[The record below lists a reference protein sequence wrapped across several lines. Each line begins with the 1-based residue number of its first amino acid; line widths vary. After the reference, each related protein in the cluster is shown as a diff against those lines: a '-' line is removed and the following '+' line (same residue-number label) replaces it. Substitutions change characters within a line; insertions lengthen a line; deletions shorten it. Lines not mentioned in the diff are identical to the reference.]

1 MRKAVILAMSAP
13 LIIGP
18 ASAALAAVG
27 GTAPAAPTSP
37 TNSLQQAVQPAGS
50 TGSTAPSS
58 TTSQQTT
65 QNTTTPAPPA
75 SSEAKP
81 LDVAGIVSIGHTKA
95 GAGPNGSSA
104 TGNAIELGGQ
114 VVSGGTA
121 TSGGKQGSGSLFDSS
136 TTPLAPLGLI
146 QIAPWTA
153 SATQTGDS
161 SSADATA
168 SLAHVVLGGGQA
180 PGFVDL
186 LLFGSESKAAYSPAE
201 ATSSSVS
208 DGVLLQVGQTGQPP
222 ALTVDLLHAETSSDK
237 KGSSYLA
244 SINGN
249 EIGSS
254 DQVNGQC
261 QIPIPSL
268 LTINCLTAT
277 GGTAGQ
283 LASSAVGTV
292 DFVPSQLPDATVSG
306 TTSQA
311 NTVAAVTPAVSGE
324 GVGAGSNGGTS
335 VEGNKTVAGS
345 GLPFTGLNAG
355 ELAALGGAL
364 AAGGMVALSLGR
376 RRRTQG

>member
-153 SATQTGDS
+153 KATQSGDS

-168 SLAHVVLGGGQA
+168 SLAHVHLGGGSA

-186 LLFGSESKAAYSPAE
+186 LLFGSESKADYSPAE

-208 DGVLLQVGQTGQPP
+208 DGVLLQVGQGDTP

-237 KGSSYLA
+237 KGSSYLLA
-244 SINGN
+244 INGN
-249 EIGSS
+249 EVGSS

-306 TTSQA
+306 TTSKA
-311 NTVAAVTPAVSGE
+311 AVVAATTP
-324 GVGAGSNGGTS
+324 NTQ
-335 VEGNKTVAGS
+335 VEGNKTVTGTGNNGNAGNS
-345 GLPFTGLNAG
+345 GNAGNALPFTGLDAG
-355 ELAALGGAL
+355 ELVALGGAL
-364 AAGGMVALSLGR
+364 AAGGIVAMSLGR
-376 RRRTQG
+376 RRRTQS

>member
-27 GTAPAAPTSP
+27 GTAPTSPTSP
-37 TNSLQQAVQPAGS
+37 TTQLKQAVQPAGS

-58 TTSQQTT
+58 TTTQQTT
-65 QNTTTPAPPA
+65 QDTTTPAPPS

-95 GAGPNGSSA
+95 GAGPSGSSA

-114 VVSGGTA
+114 VVSGGTVK
-121 TSGGKQGSGSLFDSS
+121 SGDKQGSGSLFDSS

-180 PGFVDL
+180 PGFIDL
-186 LLFGSESKAAYSPAE
+186 LLFGSESKADYSPADSS
-201 ATSSSVS
+201 SSSVS
-208 DGVLLQVGQTGQPP
+208 DGVLLQVGQTGQAP
-222 ALTVDLLHAETSSDK
+222 ALTVDLLHAESSSDK
-237 KGSSYLA
+237 KGGTSYLA
-244 SINGN
+244 AINGN

-254 DQVNGQC
+254 DQVNGAC
-261 QIPIPSL
+261 QIPIPQL
-268 LTINCLTAT
+268 ITINCLTAT
-277 GGTAGQ
+277 GGVANGINS
-283 LASSAVGTV
+283 ASSAVGTAN
-292 DFVPSQLPDATVSG
+292 FVPAQLPDATISG
-306 TTSQA
+306 TTGQA
-311 NTVAAVTPAVSGE
+311 PSGASVEAVKVTDNG
-324 GVGAGSNGGTS
+324 NGGNN
-335 VEGNKTVAGS
+335 GNAGNN
-345 GLPFTGLNAG
+345 GAAGNALPFTGLDAG
-355 ELAALGGAL
+355 ELVALGGAL

-376 RRRTQG
+376 RRRTQS